1 MIPMGAKVRMS
12 AESKAVFRDYKDNPH
27 ELIGVVL
34 ENERKRVDL
43 RYALDCLVLWS
54 NDCKNTYDYEHL
66 EALCDFSEKVLEDY
80 L

>member
-12 AESKAVFRDYKDNPH
+12 AEGRAVFRDYKDNPH

-34 ENERKRVDL
+34 ESERKHGGL
-43 RYALDCLVLWS
+43 PYALDCLVRWS
-54 NDCKNTYDYEHL
+54 NDSLNTYDYEHL
-66 EALCDFSEKVLEDY
+66 EVLCDFSEKVLEDY